1 MSTTQPDRALPD
13 ALVRLTERVWYLP
26 HDEPT
31 DRPVLGY
38 VRGDRLA
45 LAVDAGASPAH
56 VAAFYRALENEGL
69 PLPDATALTHWHWDH
84 AFGMA
89 GVHGLTVACH
99 ETNSLLRAEQ
109 ELARRDAGHFDGMRR
124 DARGFAL
131 EFPPGS
137 DPAVATSDIAFEGT
151 LGLDLGGV
159 TARLVQVASPH
170 TPDAVLVH
178 VPEERTV
185 FMGDATCAN
194 YDGPGAPFLD
204 RAKLAALGETVMGLG
219 CRWHLHGH
227 WEPLDR
233 AGVAEDFDPR
243 RTE

>member
-1 MSTTQPDRALPD
+1 MPRTGRMLPD
-13 ALVRLTERVWYLP
+13 TLVRLTERVWFLP

-38 VRGDRLA
+38 ARGDRLA

-69 PLPDATALTHWHWDH
+69 PLPVITAITHWRWDH

-89 GVHGLTVACH
+89 SVHGLTVACRA
-99 ETNSLLRAEQ
+99 TNDLLRTERERLRAGDRPD
-109 ELARRDAGHFDGMRR
+109 ELRRTM
-124 DARGFAL
+124 RGFAL

-137 DPAVATSDIAFEGT
+137 VPTVATSDIAFEGT
-151 LGLDLGGV
+151 LELDLGGV
-159 TARLVQVASPH
+159 TARLVQSASPH

-178 VPEERTV
+178 LPEEGTV
-185 FMGDATCAN
+185 FMGDAACAD
-194 YDGPGAPFLD
+194 YDGPAAPFLD

-219 CRWHLHGH
+219 CQWHLHGH

-233 AGVAEDFDPR
+233 AGVAEDFDPQR
-243 RTE
+243 ME